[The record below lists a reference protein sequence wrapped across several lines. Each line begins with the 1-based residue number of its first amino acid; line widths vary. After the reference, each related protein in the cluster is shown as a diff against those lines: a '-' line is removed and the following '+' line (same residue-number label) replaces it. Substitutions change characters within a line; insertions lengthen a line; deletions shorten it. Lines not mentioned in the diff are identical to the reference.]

1 MNHEETLAAIKLR
14 SDIAK
19 LGVDQETR
27 DRLMAG
33 VAVPK
38 SVPWDLVS
46 ETIKAREEAVFQSDL
61 LDNII
66 EYYRKAVL
74 LAEYKLEDAERLKE
88 VLTEQTDKEN
98 IVFEEWVKS

>member
-27 DRLMAG
+27 DRIMAG

-38 SVPWDLVS
+38 SIPWDLVS

-66 EYYRKAVL
+66 AYYVKAKD
-74 LAEYKLEDAERLKE
+74 LAEWKLEEAENLKE
-88 VLTEQTDKEN
+88 SLTEHTETDEL
-98 IVFEEWVKS
+98 ETWGER

>member
-1 MNHEETLAAIKLR
+1 MNHEETLEAIKLR

-19 LGVDQETR
+19 LDVDQKTR

-66 EYYRKAVL
+66 AYYVKAKD
-74 LAEYKLEDAERLKE
+74 LAEWKLEEAENLKE
-88 VLTEQTDKEN
+88 SLAEHTETNELETWGQR
-98 IVFEEWVKS
+98 

>member
-19 LGVDQETR
+19 LDVDQETR
-27 DRLMAG
+27 DRIMAG

-46 ETIKAREEAVFQSDL
+46 ETIKAREEAVFETSL
-61 LDNII
+61 LDSMIV
-66 EYYRKAVL
+66 YYRKAVL
-74 LAEYKLEDAERLKE
+74 LAEYKLEEAMELRESLAEH
-88 VLTEQTDKEN
+88 TETTTIETWGD
-98 IVFEEWVKS
+98 

>member
-33 VAVPK
+33 VTVPK
-38 SVPWDLVS
+38 SIPWDLVS

-74 LAEYKLEDAERLKE
+74 LAEFKLAEAMELKE
-88 VLTEQTDKEN
+88 SLTEHTETTA
-98 IVFEEWVKS
+98 IETWGER

>member
-38 SVPWDLVS
+38 RVPWDLVS

-88 VLTEQTDKEN
+88 VLTEQTDKES
-98 IVFEEWVKS
+98 IVFEEWVK

>member
-1 MNHEETLAAIKLR
+1 MNHEETLEAIKLR

-19 LGVDQETR
+19 LDVDQKTR

-66 EYYRKAVL
+66 AYYVKAKD
-74 LAEYKLEDAERLKE
+74 LAEWKLEEAENLKE
-88 VLTEQTDKEN
+88 SLTEHTETNELETWGQR
-98 IVFEEWVKS
+98 

>member
-66 EYYRKAVL
+66 VYYRKAVL
-74 LAEYKLEDAERLKE
+74 LAEYKLEEAMELRESLA
-88 VLTEQTDKEN
+88 EQTETTT
-98 IVFEEWVKS
+98 IETWGEQ

>member
-27 DRLMAG
+27 DRIMAG

-38 SVPWDLVS
+38 SIPWDLVS

-74 LAEYKLEDAERLKE
+74 LAEYKLEDAERLKDE
-88 VLTEQTDKEN
+88 ILSGETET
-98 IVFEEWVKS
+98 VTFETWGER

>member
-27 DRLMAG
+27 DRIMAG

-38 SVPWDLVS
+38 SIPWDLVS

-74 LAEYKLEDAERLKE
+74 LAEYKLEEAMELRESLAE
-88 VLTEQTDKEN
+88 DKEN
-98 IVFEEWVKS
+98 TVFETWG

>member
-66 EYYRKAVL
+66 AYYVKAKD
-74 LAEYKLEDAERLKE
+74 LAEWKLEEAENLKE
-88 VLTEQTDKEN
+88 SLTEHTETTT
-98 IVFEEWVKS
+98 IETWGER

>member
-38 SVPWDLVS
+38 SIPWDLVS

-66 EYYRKAVL
+66 EYYGKAVL

-88 VLTEQTDKEN
+88 SLTEHTETN
-98 IVFEEWVKS
+98 ELETWGER

>member
-27 DRLMAG
+27 DRIMAG

-74 LAEYKLEDAERLKE
+74 LAEYKLEDAERLKDE
-88 VLTEQTDKEN
+88 ILSGETET
-98 IVFEEWVKS
+98 VTFETWGER

>member
-33 VAVPK
+33 VAVPN
-38 SVPWDLVS
+38 SIPWDLVS

-66 EYYRKAVL
+66 EYYGKAVL
-74 LAEYKLEDAERLKE
+74 LAEWKLEEAENLKE
-88 VLTEQTDKEN
+88 SLTEHTETVRYETWGD
-98 IVFEEWVKS
+98 

>member
-1 MNHEETLAAIKLR
+1 MNHEETLEAIKLR

-19 LGVDQETR
+19 LDVDQETR

-74 LAEYKLEDAERLKE
+74 LAEYKLEEAERLKDAI
-88 VLTEQTDKEN
+88 LTGETETVTLETWGQ
-98 IVFEEWVKS
+98 S

>member
-19 LGVDQETR
+19 LDVDQETR
-27 DRLMAG
+27 DRIMAG

-66 EYYRKAVL
+66 AYYVKAKD
-74 LAEYKLEDAERLKE
+74 LAEWKLEEAENLKE
-88 VLTEQTDKEN
+88 SLTEQTDKEN
-98 IVFEEWVKS
+98 IVFEEWVK

>member
-88 VLTEQTDKEN
+88 VLTEQTETTT
-98 IVFEEWVKS
+98 IETWGE

>member
-33 VAVPK
+33 VPEPK

-46 ETIKAREEAVFQSDL
+46 ETIKAREEAVFKDSL
-61 LDNII
+61 LDNMV
-66 EYYRKAVL
+66 EYYKKAVL
-74 LAEYKLEDAERLKE
+74 LAEYKLAEVMELRESLFE
-88 VLTEQTDKEN
+88 DKEN
-98 IVFEEWVKS
+98 IVFEEWVK

>member
-46 ETIKAREEAVFQSDL
+46 ETIKAREEAVFKDSL
-61 LDNII
+61 LDNMV
-66 EYYRKAVL
+66 EYYKKAVL
-74 LAEYKLEDAERLKE
+74 LAEYKLEEAMELRESLFE
-88 VLTEQTDKEN
+88 DKEN
-98 IVFEEWVKS
+98 IVFEEWVK

>member
-1 MNHEETLAAIKLR
+1 MNHEETLEAIKLR

-19 LGVDQETR
+19 LDVDQETR

-38 SVPWDLVS
+38 SIPWDLVS

-74 LAEYKLEDAERLKE
+74 LAEYKLEESERLKDAI
-88 VLTEQTDKEN
+88 LTGETETVTPETWGQ
-98 IVFEEWVKS
+98 S

>member
-1 MNHEETLAAIKLR
+1 MNHEETLEAIKLR

-74 LAEYKLEDAERLKE
+74 LAEYKLEEAERLKE
-88 VLTEQTDKEN
+88 SLTEHTETNELETWGQR
-98 IVFEEWVKS
+98 

>member
-38 SVPWDLVS
+38 SIPWDLVS

-74 LAEYKLEDAERLKE
+74 LAEFKLAEAMELKDS
-88 VLTEQTDKEN
+88 LTEQTDKEN
-98 IVFEEWVKS
+98 IVFEEWVK

>member
-1 MNHEETLAAIKLR
+1 MNHEETLEAIKLR

-19 LGVDQETR
+19 LDVDQETR

-33 VAVPK
+33 VVVPK

-74 LAEYKLEDAERLKE
+74 LAEYKLEEAERLKDAI
-88 VLTEQTDKEN
+88 LTGETETVTLETWGQ
-98 IVFEEWVKS
+98 S

>member
-19 LGVDQETR
+19 LDVDQETR

-88 VLTEQTDKEN
+88 VLTEQTETTT
-98 IVFEEWVKS
+98 IETWGER

>member
-19 LGVDQETR
+19 LDVDQETR
-27 DRLMAG
+27 DRIMAG

-38 SVPWDLVS
+38 RVPWDLVS

-66 EYYRKAVL
+66 AYYVKAKD
-74 LAEYKLEDAERLKE
+74 LAEFKLAEAMELRE
-88 VLTEQTDKEN
+88 SLTEQTETTT
-98 IVFEEWVKS
+98 IETWGES

>member
-19 LGVDQETR
+19 LDVDQETR
-27 DRLMAG
+27 DRIMAG

-88 VLTEQTDKEN
+88 VLIEQTDKES
-98 IVFEEWVKS
+98 IVFEEWVK